1 MVTVVTVV
9 TVVVKEEKGRRAD
22 NTRAVITRSS
32 AALWRNLDGICR
44 IVNNV
49 GYPMPNTKNTF
60 CELLD
65 SVHHKSHS

>member
-1 MVTVVTVV
+1 MVTVV
-9 TVVVKEEKGRRAD
+9 TVVVKEEKGNGRRAD
-22 NTRAVITRSS
+22 NARAVRSS

-49 GYPMPNTKNTF
+49 GYPMSNTKNTS
-60 CELLD
+60 CELLV

>member
-1 MVTVVTVV
+1 V
-9 TVVVKEEKGRRAD
+9 
-22 NTRAVITRSS
+22 RSS

-49 GYPMPNTKNTF
+49 GYPMSNTKNTS
-60 CELLD
+60 CELLV